1 MTASESRANPGAR
14 TALALLLGINLF
26 NYIDR
31 FVLAAVEP
39 NIRAAFF
46 APGDPNAMAMTGLLA
61 PAFLVTYMF
70 SAPVLGFLADRFSRW
85 VIVGVCVILWS
96 FATAASGFAA
106 TFFALL
112 VTRIFVGIGEGGYGP
127 AAPTILADYFTLQT
141 RGRVMAIFC
150 AAIPVGSALG
160 YVLGGIINHQLG
172 WRWAFY
178 LVAIPGIILG
188 LLCFFQKDPR
198 ARSGVREERRRA
210 RKENYMA
217 LLRTR
222 SFVFNCMA
230 QTAMTFALG
239 GLAFWMS
246 AYLIFRNQSPALAT
260 PIFGGITVVAGLLS
274 TLLGGFVADRLQ
286 KRFSG
291 SYFLV
296 SGLGMLLAFPLF
308 IAMLYAPFP
317 MAWVFLFGSVFFV
330 FLNTGPS
337 NAALA
342 NVAGPKSSRDRFRAQ
357 HSDHSPLGRCPFP
370 ATPGRDCGPFK
381 HERGVPC
388 RFSGDAHLRGHL
400 AVRNEVPRG
409 GYGRRGKPTGDVNK
423 NSRSA
428 GRDLF
433 EFVSGDLNLV
443 SVRIPKVD

>member
-1 MTASESRANPGAR
+1 MFRAIGNSMTATESRENPGAR

-31 FVLAAVEP
+31 QILAAVEP

-61 PAFLVTYMF
+61 PAFLVTYML

-85 VIVGVCVILWS
+85 IIVGVCVILWS
-96 FATAASGFAA
+96 LATVASGFAA
-106 TFFALL
+106 TFAALFI
-112 VTRIFVGIGEGGYGP
+112 TRIFVGIGEGGYGP
-127 AAPTILADYFTLQT
+127 AAPTILADYFKLQT

-150 AAIPVGSALG
+150 VAIPVGSALG

-178 LVAIPGIILG
+178 LVAIPGIVLG
-188 LLCFFQKDPR
+188 LLCFFQEDPR
-198 ARSGVREERRRA
+198 ARTGTREERKRA
-210 RKENYMA
+210 GLKDYLA
-217 LLRTR
+217 LLRNR
-222 SFVFNCMA
+222 SFVFNCLA

-246 AYLIFRNQSPALAT
+246 AYLIFRNQSPALAI
-260 PIFGGITVVAGLLS
+260 PVFGGITVIAGLTS

-296 SGLGMLLAFPLF
+296 SGVGMLLAFPLLV
-308 IAMLYAPFP
+308 AMLYTPFP
-317 MAWVFLFGSVFFV
+317 LAWGFLFGAVFFV

-342 NVAGPKSSRDRFRAQ
+342 NVAGPKVRATAFAFNILII
-357 HSDHSPLGRCPFP
+357 HAL
-370 ATPGRDCGPFK
+370 
-381 HERGVPC
+381 
-388 RFSGDAHLRGHL
+388 GDAISPPLLGAVAGYSDMNMAFLIISL
-400 AVRNEVPRG
+400 AI
-409 GYGRRGKPTGDVNK
+409 
-423 NSRSA
+423 
-428 GRDLF
+428 L
-433 EFVSGDLNLV
+433 VSGVIWLFGMKYLAADTAAVENQPV
-443 SVRIPKVD
+443 A

>member
-1 MTASESRANPGAR
+1 MTASESRPAPGAR

-31 FVLAAVEP
+31 QILAAVEP

-61 PAFLVTYMF
+61 PAFLVTYML

-85 VIVGVCVILWS
+85 IIVGVCVILWS
-96 FATAASGFAA
+96 LATAASGFAA
-106 TFFALL
+106 TFAALF

-127 AAPTILADYFTLQT
+127 AAPTILADYFKLQT

-150 AAIPVGSALG
+150 VAIPVGSALG
-160 YVLGGIINHQLG
+160 YVLGGIINHQFG

-178 LVAIPGIILG
+178 MVAIPGIVLG

-198 ARSGVREERRRA
+198 ARSGVREERKRA
-210 RKENYMA
+210 GKENYLA
-217 LLRTR
+217 LLRNR
-222 SFVFNCMA
+222 SFFFNCLA

-239 GLAFWMS
+239 GLAFWMP
-246 AYLIFRNQSPALAT
+246 AYLIYRNQPPELAT
-260 PIFGGITVVAGLLS
+260 PIFGGITVVAGLIS
-274 TLLGGFVADRLQ
+274 TLLGGFAADRLQ

-296 SGLGMLLAFPLF
+296 SGVGMLVAFPLF
-308 IAMLYAPFP
+308 IAVLYTPFP
-317 MAWVFLFGSVFFV
+317 LAWVFLFGAVFFV

-342 NVAGPKSSRDRFRAQ
+342 NVAGPKVRATAFAFNILII
-357 HSDHSPLGRCPFP
+357 HAL
-370 ATPGRDCGPFK
+370 
-381 HERGVPC
+381 
-388 RFSGDAHLRGHL
+388 GDAISPPLLGAVAGHSNMNM
-400 AVRNEVPRG
+400 AFVV
-409 GYGRRGKPTGDVNK
+409 V
-423 NSRSA
+423 SA
-428 GRDLF
+428 AIL
-433 EFVSGDLNLV
+433 VSGVIWLFGMKYLAADTAAVENQPV
-443 SVRIPKVD
+443 A

>member
-46 APGDPNAMAMTGLLA
+46 APGDPNAMAITGSLA
-61 PAFLVTYMF
+61 PAFLVTYMI

-85 VIVGVCVILWS
+85 LIVGICVILWS
-96 FATAASGFAA
+96 VATAASGFAG

-112 VTRIFVGIGEGGYGP
+112 ATRIFVGIGEGGYGP

-188 LLCFFQKDPR
+188 LFCFSQKDPR
-198 ARSGVREERRRA
+198 ARSGVREERRQA
-210 RKENYMA
+210 RKENYIA

-239 GLAFWMS
+239 GLAFWMP

-260 PIFGGITVVAGLLS
+260 PIFGGITVVAGLIS
-274 TLLGGFVADRLQ
+274 TLLGGFAADRLQ

-296 SGLGMLLAFPLF
+296 SGFGMLLAFPLF
-308 IAMLYAPFP
+308 IGTLYAPFP
-317 MAWVFLFGSVFFV
+317 MAWGFLFGSVFFV

-342 NVAGPKSSRDRFRAQ
+342 NVAGPKVRATAFALNILII
-357 HSDHSPLGRCPFP
+357 HLLGDALSPPLLGAIAGRSNMNVAFLVVSVAMLVSGIIWLFGMKYLAADTAAVENRP
-370 ATPGRDCGPFK
+370 AT
-381 HERGVPC
+381 
-388 RFSGDAHLRGHL
+388 
-400 AVRNEVPRG
+400 
-409 GYGRRGKPTGDVNK
+409 
-423 NSRSA
+423 
-428 GRDLF
+428 
-433 EFVSGDLNLV
+433 
-443 SVRIPKVD
+443 

>member
-1 MTASESRANPGAR
+1 LFRAIGNSMTASDSRANPGAQA
-14 TALALLLGINLF
+14 ALGLLLGINLF

-39 NIRAAFF
+39 SIRAAFF
-46 APGDPNAMAMTGLLA
+46 APGDPNAMAMTGSLA
-61 PAFLVTYMF
+61 PAFLVTYMLA
-70 SAPVLGFLADRFSRW
+70 APVLGFLADRFSRW

-106 TFFALL
+106 TFAALFI
-112 VTRIFVGIGEGGYGP
+112 TRIFVGIGEGGYGP
-127 AAPTILADYFTLQT
+127 AAPTILADHFNVQM
-141 RGRVMAIFC
+141 RGRIMAIFC

-160 YVLGGIINHQLG
+160 YVLGGLINHQLG

-178 LVAIPGIILG
+178 LVAIPGVILG

-198 ARSGVREERRRA
+198 APRGVRDERRQA
-210 RKENYMA
+210 HKENYLA

-222 SFVFNCMA
+222 SFVFNCLA

-246 AYLIFRNQSPALAT
+246 AYLIFRNQSPASAT

-291 SYFLV
+291 AYFLV
-296 SGLGMLLAFPLF
+296 SGIGMLLAFPLF
-308 IAMLYAPFP
+308 IGMLYAPFP
-317 MAWVFLFGSVFFV
+317 LAWVFLFGSVFFV

-342 NVAGPKSSRDRFRAQ
+342 NVAGPKVRATAFALNILII
-357 HSDHSPLGRCPFP
+357 HLLGDALSPPLLGAIAGRSNMNVAFLVISVAMLASGVIWLFGMKYLAADTAAVENQP
-370 ATPGRDCGPFK
+370 AT
-381 HERGVPC
+381 
-388 RFSGDAHLRGHL
+388 
-400 AVRNEVPRG
+400 
-409 GYGRRGKPTGDVNK
+409 
-423 NSRSA
+423 
-428 GRDLF
+428 
-433 EFVSGDLNLV
+433 
-443 SVRIPKVD
+443 

>member
-1 MTASESRANPGAR
+1 LFRAIGNSMTAMESKANPGAR
-14 TALALLLGINLF
+14 AALILLLGINLF

-31 FVLAAVEP
+31 FILAAVEP

-46 APGDPNAMAMTGLLA
+46 APGDPNAMAMTGTLA
-61 PAFLVTYMF
+61 PAFLVTYML
-70 SAPVLGFLADRFSRW
+70 SAPILGFLADRFSRW

-96 FATAASGFAA
+96 FATAATGFAL
-106 TFFALL
+106 TFFALFA
-112 VTRIFVGIGEGGYGP
+112 TRIFVGIGEGGYGP
-127 AAPTILADYFTLQT
+127 AAPTILADYFALQS
-141 RGRVMAIFC
+141 RGRIMAIFC

-188 LLCFFQKDPR
+188 LFCFFQKDPR
-198 ARSGVREERRRA
+198 TRAGVQQERRRA
-210 RKENYMA
+210 RKEDYLT

-222 SFVFNCMA
+222 AFVFNCLA

-246 AYLIFRNQSPALAT
+246 AYLIFRHQSPALAT

-274 TLLGGFVADRLQ
+274 TILGGFVADRLQ
-286 KRFSG
+286 KRFGG

-296 SGLGMLLAFPLF
+296 SGLGMLLAFPLLL
-308 IAMLYAPFP
+308 AMLYTPFP
-317 MAWVFLFGSVFFV
+317 LAWVCLFGAVFFV

-342 NVAGPKSSRDRFRAQ
+342 NVVGSNVRATAFALNILIIHALGDALSPPLLGAVAG
-357 HSDHSPLGRCPFP
+357 HSDMNVAFL
-370 ATPGRDCGPFK
+370 
-381 HERGVPC
+381 V
-388 RFSGDAHLRGHL
+388 
-400 AVRNEVPRG
+400 V
-409 GYGRRGKPTGDVNK
+409 
-423 NSRSA
+423 SA
-428 GRDLF
+428 AML
-433 EFVSGDLNLV
+433 VSGVIWLFGMKYLAADTAAAEQQ
-443 SVRIPKVD
+443 SAA

>member
-1 MTASESRANPGAR
+1 MNRSESTPNPGAR

-46 APGDPNAMAMTGLLA
+46 APGDPNAMAMTGTLA
-61 PAFLVTYMF
+61 PAFLVTYML
-70 SAPVLGFLADRFSRW
+70 SAPILGFLADRFSRW
-85 VIVGVCVILWS
+85 IIVGVCVILWS
-96 FATAASGFAA
+96 FATAASGFAL
-106 TFFALL
+106 TFLALL
-112 VTRIFVGIGEGGYGP
+112 VTRVFVGIGEGGYGP
-127 AAPTILADYFTLQT
+127 AAPTILSDYFALRA

-160 YVLGGIINHQLG
+160 YVVGGVINHQLG

-178 LVAIPGIILG
+178 LVAIPGIVLG
-188 LLCFFQKDPR
+188 LVCFFQKDPR
-198 ARSGVREERRRA
+198 TRVGVQQESRRA
-210 RKENYMA
+210 RKEDYLR
-217 LLRTR
+217 LLHNR

-291 SYFLV
+291 AYFLV
-296 SGLGMLLAFPLF
+296 SGLGMLLAFPFCL
-308 IAMLYAPFP
+308 AMIYAPFP
-317 MAWVFLFGSVFFV
+317 LAWVFLFLSVFFV

-342 NVAGPKSSRDRFRAQ
+342 NVVGTNVRATAFALNILII
-357 HSDHSPLGRCPFP
+357 HAL
-370 ATPGRDCGPFK
+370 
-381 HERGVPC
+381 
-388 RFSGDAHLRGHL
+388 GDALSPPLLGAVAGHADMNVAFL
-400 AVRNEVPRG
+400 V
-409 GYGRRGKPTGDVNK
+409 
-423 NSRSA
+423 
-428 GRDLF
+428 
-433 EFVSGDLNLV
+433 VSGAMLV
-443 SVRIPKVD
+443 SGIVWLFGMKYLAADTAAIDVQTAP